1 MLSGEKQS
9 LQRAKNFE
17 KSPKPEPDR
26 AAPLDRARAEALAAR
41 GLGGRPP
48 RLLRLQARRVP
59 SGRPR
64 APGDGTEERAP
75 SGPVPARRAP
85 PALRFTAQRVYK

>member
-26 AAPLDRARAEALAAR
+26 AAPLDRGQRRSRR
-41 GLGGRPP
+41 GGWEGG
-48 RLLRLQARRVP
+48 LRG
-59 SGRPR
+59 S
-64 APGDGTEERAP
+64 
-75 SGPVPARRAP
+75 
-85 PALRFTAQRVYK
+85 

>member
-41 GLGGRPP
+41 GLGGRPR
-48 RLLRLQARRVP
+48 RLLRLQAR
-59 SGRPR
+59 RPR

-75 SGPVPARRAP
+75 SGTVPARRAP
-85 PALRFTAQRVYK
+85 PAPRFTAQRVYK